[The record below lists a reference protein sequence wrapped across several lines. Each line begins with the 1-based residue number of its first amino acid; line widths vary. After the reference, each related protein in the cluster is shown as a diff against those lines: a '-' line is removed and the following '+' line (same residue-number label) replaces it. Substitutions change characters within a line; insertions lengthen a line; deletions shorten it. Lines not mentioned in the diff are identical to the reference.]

1 MTDGSLSAIFA
12 IAMGIYLARTFQR
25 RADGSQRDYY
35 VLRENYWDFKQ
46 KRQRTRYVAYVG
58 RTKTLSLAKARKL
71 ARKIGI
77 TLDELRRVRGL
88 RIVED
93 TPPS

>member
-1 MTDGSLSAIFA
+1 M
-12 IAMGIYLARTFQR
+12 
-25 RADGSQRDYY
+25 
-35 VLRENYWDFKQ
+35 LR
-46 KRQRTRYVAYVG
+46 RYVAYVG
-58 RTKTLSLAKARKL
+58 RTKTLYLAKARKL